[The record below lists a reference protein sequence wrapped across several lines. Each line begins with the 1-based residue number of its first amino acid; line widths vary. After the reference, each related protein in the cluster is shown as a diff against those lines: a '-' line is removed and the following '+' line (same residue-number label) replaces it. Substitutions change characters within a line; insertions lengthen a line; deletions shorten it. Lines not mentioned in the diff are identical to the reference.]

1 MTTTGWGLAH
11 EAARE
16 LEAALG
22 SREACLAWFEARGYE
37 PDPEFLVLP
46 QGARFEGAAVL
57 RGAVHRDA
65 PRVLL
70 LWREGWKQEPAGK
83 KLREEQQEANH
94 ARRLLASRRS
104 SEGELPA
111 LGVLAG
117 QSSMLWFPLNGDHYA
132 QRLRLEPGR
141 LRGCKEGGEFVPH
154 FLGLRAELMRGWVQ
168 AMDPELAALIGA
180 QFDLGRL
187 YVGQGL
193 DDDFVSRM
201 GVVRQRLVLHLLDPK
216 HREGLL
222 LGVLGRLGFE
232 RKAGEGDGF
241 PPLRELA
248 QQAQERRRL
257 IAVAD
262 TVLLRQVLYRYLER
276 QFGRDE
282 AQDAA
287 ESQEGIAFGSYDQLL
302 EATTTRAPSGEG
314 KREALAVE
322 LLAMQGGLFGGAE
335 LVQRGAKGKAKGKGK
350 GKAAVEEVPPLV
362 VTDARFSQG
371 VSAFN
376 ERYQATAG
384 GDLHQ
389 GSISEAADLLQAHVL
404 KHEEGLLAKLLD
416 ETRTAQYSFEFVDL
430 EPRAFQRFYESTIGT
445 DLKLDAT
452 GEGVSVQ
459 PSQRNRKEQGA
470 YFTAEPLCFWMV
482 DKTLGAL
489 FGEWRG
495 RLQGVLEGRKGE
507 AEGRREAVRALLG
520 ELMGWKILD
529 PTCGGGIF
537 LASAFQRLSSWRAEV
552 MEELDGLLEP
562 ERSALLDEP
571 ALKALAQSGEW
582 EWHVLLHML
591 YGVDKDIKALNVASN
606 LLTLSSLA
614 YKPRG
619 VCFPSFINAN
629 LKPGNALVSPL
640 CKADRREL
648 HHKHGA
654 TLGELMRLRA
664 ELRDHRTS
672 RARWSEVHA
681 ELQRQT
687 QGLSEYYAQRDLRG
701 VLPAADQ
708 GEFLARLRE
717 VGVFAW
723 EFEFP
728 EVFYEATP
736 EGGVKPKARP
746 GFDVVLGNP
755 PWEEPAAEFKHFL
768 GEYDAGYRELSGAES
783 LAREQQLLADAQIEA
798 RWKAFVRSVD
808 DYKALLTAGGY
819 QHQNAVVLGRGQGA
833 HSNLYKYAVELAWT
847 LLRED
852 GRAGLVLDGGLWGD
866 IAAKP
871 LRALLLDQARVE
883 AVVGFSN
890 NEGLFADIHRS
901 YKFSATVFQKGGRTE
916 RFKAVFMRTS
926 YRDLMRRSY
935 RDPDPFDGLAVEL
948 DAEAIRASP
957 QDTYP
962 VPEVR
967 SAAQLRALVALESH
981 PTLRGPAWAV
991 DTYSRELNSG
1001 EQRHYFHTEEAALK
1015 KDLKQ
1020 KLSNKIRAFAV
1031 KIDGEA
1037 RASAERAAQ
1046 ILEQIE
1052 AARGTST
1059 VPSGQGWY
1067 PLVEGS
1073 QFNLFGVHQGSP
1085 PSEWVDP
1092 RLEGDTAG
1100 RFLWGRQEGRV
1111 LNGIADWLE
1120 AREGKRPM
1128 GKEERAREWIKA
1140 QTGAEQT
1147 PAEWVR
1153 LDWEGYRLA
1162 WRDICRNDD
1171 KRTLIVAIVP
1181 PRVALSHTAPFV
1193 RPFALEVGEG
1203 GVSWG
1208 LQYPH
1213 ERLLYLAGMLSSFA
1227 CDSLA
1232 RTRVTKTHLTSATFQ
1247 GFHVP
1252 AWSEGGLQRRVAE
1265 LTARLTCLPATEE
1278 RPWAEY
1284 GALAAS
1290 VGLEPARDGLTDTRE
1305 RWEAEVELNAL
1316 AAQLYGLGA
1325 GEFRF
1330 LMDALF
1336 MTPQHKAAHEQQ
1348 RDGVVGRLG

>member
-1 MTTTGWGLAH
+1 
-11 EAARE
+11 
-16 LEAALG
+16 
-22 SREACLAWFEARGYE
+22 
-37 PDPEFLVLP
+37 
-46 QGARFEGAAVL
+46 
-57 RGAVHRDA
+57 
-65 PRVLL
+65 
-70 LWREGWKQEPAGK
+70 
-83 KLREEQQEANH
+83 
-94 ARRLLASRRS
+94 
-104 SEGELPA
+104 
-111 LGVLAG
+111 
-117 QSSMLWFPLNGDHYA
+117 
-132 QRLRLEPGR
+132 
-141 LRGCKEGGEFVPH
+141 
-154 FLGLRAELMRGWVQ
+154 
-168 AMDPELAALIGA
+168 
-180 QFDLGRL
+180 
-187 YVGQGL
+187 
-193 DDDFVSRM
+193 
-201 GVVRQRLVLHLLDPK
+201 
-216 HREGLL
+216 
-222 LGVLGRLGFE
+222 
-232 RKAGEGDGF
+232 
-241 PPLRELA
+241 
-248 QQAQERRRL
+248 
-257 IAVAD
+257 
-262 TVLLRQVLYRYLER
+262 
-276 QFGRDE
+276 
-282 AQDAA
+282 
-287 ESQEGIAFGSYDQLL
+287 
-302 EATTTRAPSGEG
+302 
-314 KREALAVE
+314 
-322 LLAMQGGLFGGAE
+322 
-335 LVQRGAKGKAKGKGK
+335 
-350 GKAAVEEVPPLV
+350 VPPLV

-482 DKTLGAL
+482 DKTLRAL

-495 RLQGVLEGRKGE
+495 RLQGVLGGRTG
-507 AEGRREAVRALLG
+507 EGRREAVLALLG

-552 MEELDGLLEP
+552 MEELDFGLPEP
-562 ERSALLDEP
+562 ERLALLDEP
-571 ALKALAQSGEW
+571 ALKTLAQSGEW

-648 HHKHGA
+648 HHKHGKD
-654 TLGELMRLRA
+654 LSDLMKLRAKLRDPLTSREDWGKLHA
-664 ELRDHRTS
+664 ELR
-672 RARWSEVHA
+672 
-681 ELQRQT
+681 RQT

-708 GEFLARLRE
+708 EGFLARLRE

-755 PWEEPAAEFKHFL
+755 PWEVPAKQFKQFL
-768 GEYDAGYRELSGAES
+768 PEYDPEYGELSGQASLQREAEW
-783 LAREQQLLADAQIEA
+783 LARPEVQA
-798 RWKAFVRSVD
+798 RWESFCRSVD
-808 DYKALLTAGGY
+808 DYLALLALGY
-819 QHQNAVVLGRGQGA
+819 QHQEAKVHGKGQGA
-833 HSNLYKYAVELAWT
+833 SPNLYKYAVELAWT

-883 AVVGFSN
+883 AVVGFIN
-890 NEGLFADIHRS
+890 TEKLFADIDARM
-901 YKFSATVFQKGGRTE
+901 KFSATVFQKGGRTE

-926 YRDLMRRSY
+926 YRDLMRTSY
-935 RDPDPFDGLAVEL
+935 RDPAPFDRLAVDL

-981 PTLRGPAWAV
+981 PTLREPAWAV
-991 DTYSRELNSG
+991 DLYSRELHAND
-1001 EQRHYFHTEEAALK
+1001 QRHYFHTEACE
-1015 KDLKQ
+1015 
-1020 KLSNKIRAFAV
+1020 
-1031 KIDGEA
+1031 
-1037 RASAERAAQ
+1037 
-1046 ILEQIE
+1046 
-1052 AARGTST
+1052 
-1059 VPSGQGWY
+1059 GWY
-1067 PLVEGS
+1067 PLVQGKH
-1073 QFNLFGVHQGSP
+1073 FNLFGVHQGSP

-1100 RFLWGRQEGRV
+1100 SFLWDRQEGRV
-1111 LNGIADWLE
+1111 LKGIAEWLE

-1128 GKEERAREWIKA
+1128 GKEERARAWIKA
-1140 QTGAEQT
+1140 QTGSEQT

-1162 WRDICRNDD
+1162 WRDVCRNDD

-1181 PRVALSHTAPFV
+1181 PRVALTDKAPFV
-1193 RPFALEVGEG
+1193 RPFAWEVGEG

-1208 LQYPH
+1208 LQYAH

-1232 RTRVTKTHLTSATFQ
+1232 RSRLAKTDMSVSLFQ

-1252 AWSEGGLQRRVAE
+1252 AWSEGVLQRRVAE

-1290 VGLEPARDGLTDTRE
+1290 VGLEPARDGLVDARE

-1330 LMDALF
+1330 LMDELF

-1348 RDGVVGRLG
+1348 RDGIAGRLG